1 MDALIQSLT
10 ECEALL
16 RKIGEAFWADKFRRV
31 LQRGAISQTGYSI
44 EEVLTWYGGM
54 GSFNDLF
61 ISKYNGHSVEGETE
75 KALNNELNRLRSA
88 IYQQAKQVLRD

>member
-16 RKIGEAFWADKFRRV
+16 RKIGETFWADKFRRV
-31 LQRGAISQTGYSI
+31 LQRGARSQTGYSI

-54 GSFNDLF
+54 GSFNDLI
-61 ISKYNGHSVEGETE
+61 ISKYNGHSVEDETE
-75 KALNNELNRLRSA
+75 EALNNDLNRLKSA